1 MKIFGGWPATALFLI
16 NPPPLGNENFS
27 RANPRSPR
35 KNGLVPGKNQE
46 KLLAPQA
53 PLVKN
58 GLETGQNAVPQ
69 ALGCHQFTS
78 EPQGQDAWQGMP

>member
-16 NPPPLGNENFS
+16 NPPPLEMKIF
-27 RANPRSPR
+27 
-35 KNGLVPGKNQE
+35 PGPTQEALEKMAWYQE
-46 KLLAPQA
+46 KSRKMVAPQA

-58 GLETGQNAVPQ
+58 GLETGQNAMPQ
-69 ALGCHQFTS
+69 ALGCHQFTC